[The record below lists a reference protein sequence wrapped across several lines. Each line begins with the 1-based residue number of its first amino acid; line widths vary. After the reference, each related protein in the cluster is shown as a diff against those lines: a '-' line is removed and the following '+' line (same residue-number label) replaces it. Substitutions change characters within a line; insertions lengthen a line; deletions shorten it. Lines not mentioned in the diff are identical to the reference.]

1 MSSIL
6 ARCIGLSGEAPIAV
20 EKAATLLH
28 REGGLRRCEARIA
41 LLDFLG
47 LQRED
52 LCEELGLSASTID
65 KYWSRIYAATGQRG
79 REAARAWVEQ
89 VLTQAVSDET
99 TTDDS

>member
-6 ARCIGLSGEAPIAV
+6 ARCIGLAGEAPIAID
-20 EKAATLLH
+20 KAATLLH

-41 LLDFLG
+41 LLDYLG

-52 LCEELGLSASTID
+52 LCEELGLSAGTID
-65 KYWSRIYAATGQRG
+65 KYWSRIYATTGQRG

-89 VLTQAVSDET
+89 MLTRAVGDGT
-99 TTDDS
+99 TTDER